1 MIYYCDTRKIK
12 IFNKSHEN
20 TSRTL
25 KNIFVSRKMR
35 KIYKKKISE
44 PFPEHSC
51 RCAMIKKEKKNQ
63 SSILVNCGSSG
74 PTSASA
80 WAVWME
86 EEANEWRPRPTS

>member
-35 KIYKKKISE
+35 KIYKKKYLNL
-44 PFPEHSC
+44 FQ
-51 RCAMIKKEKKNQ
+51 N
-63 SSILVNCGSSG
+63 ILVD
-74 PTSASA
+74 
-80 WAVWME
+80 VQ
-86 EEANEWRPRPTS
+86 